1 MTDAQIGIAGISLL
15 FVAIALRIPIAVS
28 LFLVSFG
35 GITAILGM
43 GPATSLLRSLPYEF
57 SANWSLSSVPTFLVM
72 GYVSYHAKLT
82 QGLFRTAKL
91 WLHALPG
98 GLAVATVFAS
108 AGFSALSGSS
118 VACAAAM
125 GRIAVPEMIRNGYS
139 VRMSV
144 GTVAAAGT
152 LGPLIPPSIILIL
165 YGIFVQQP
173 IGKLFLGGLMVGLIT
188 AAAYVVT
195 IIIWAKLWPSPTL
208 AAGAP
213 TPPLAERLAS
223 LRETLPALL
232 LVVFVFGGM
241 FAGVFT
247 ASEAGAVGASFA
259 VLIGLFRRS
268 LDLAG
273 LRLALEEAMSTTVV
287 VFLIAIGANLLVRFL
302 ALSGAD
308 QYISDL
314 VLALEPTRAEFFVII
329 FVMYLFLGMF
339 LEPVGTMLLT
349 IPILFP
355 VLIALDIDMLW
366 FGVILVK
373 FLEIGMLT
381 PPVGL
386 NVYVIKSVVGDLCDT
401 WTIFKAVGAFLIAD
415 FFVVLI
421 IMASP
426 ELALFF
432 VNLAD

>member
-1 MTDAQIGIAGISLL
+1 VSEAQIGVAGIGLL
-15 FVAIALRIPIAVS
+15 FASIALRIPIAISLILVS
-28 LFLVSFG
+28 LL
-35 GITAILGM
+35 GITLLIGF

-57 SANWSLSSVPTFLVM
+57 SANWALSSVPTFLVM
-72 GYVSYHAKLT
+72 GYVCHHAKLT
-82 QGLFRTAKL
+82 QGLFRAAKL
-91 WLHALPG
+91 WLYALPG
-98 GLAVATVFAS
+98 GLAIATVFAS

-118 VACAAAM
+118 IACAAAM
-125 GRIAVPEMIRNGYS
+125 GRIAVPEMIKNRYS
-139 VRMSV
+139 VQLAV

-188 AAAYVVT
+188 AAAYVAT
-195 IIIWAKLWPSPTL
+195 IILWATLRRDAVPRLEERPSL
-208 AAGAP
+208 SIRMAA
-213 TPPLAERLAS
+213 
-223 LRETLPALL
+223 LRETLPSLI
-232 LVVFVFGGM
+232 LVVVVFGGL
-241 FAGVFT
+241 FGGIFT
-247 ASEAGAVGASFA
+247 ASEAGAVGATFA
-259 VLIGLFRRS
+259 VLIGIGRRS
-268 LDLAG
+268 LDWAS

-308 QYISDL
+308 VFISDT
-314 VLALEPTRAEFFVII
+314 VLALEPSRLEFFFII
-329 FVMYLFLGMF
+329 FFLYLFLGMF

-349 IPILFP
+349 IPILYP
-355 VLIALDIDMLW
+355 VLIALDIDLLW

-401 WTIFKAVGAFLIAD
+401 WTIFKAVSVFLVAD
-415 FFVVLI
+415 FFVV
-421 IMASP
+421 
-426 ELALFF
+426 
-432 VNLAD
+432 